1 MHLPGR
7 TSRPKAIRGRSACA
21 RSNFRPSLPP
31 CGFRSELPL
40 GPTQWRTGEGDS
52 KRAGARGQAE
62 IRPGPRRPPAGTF
75 RPVHVT
81 RERFEQM
88 VADALDDLPEALLEH
103 SENVAVIVED
113 EPTPDQAA
121 VTGDL
126 VLFGLYEGVMQT
138 DRGLDAPFLPDR
150 ITLFR
155 NALAAACVDEGE
167 LVEQIRVTLVHEFAH
182 HFGIDDDRLEEL
194 GWS

>member
-1 MHLPGR
+1 
-7 TSRPKAIRGRSACA
+7 
-21 RSNFRPSLPP
+21 
-31 CGFRSELPL
+31 
-40 GPTQWRTGEGDS
+40 
-52 KRAGARGQAE
+52 
-62 IRPGPRRPPAGTF
+62 
-75 RPVHVT
+75 VHVT

-88 VADALDDLPEALLEH
+88 VADALDDLPETLLEH